1 MKWTITC
8 KNNQFVVRLPL
19 SKHGDPL
26 PFQSITF
33 LTLEGALAYLRD
45 MEAIQP

>member
-8 KNNQFVVRLPL
+8 KKNIFVVRLLVNKNGFPMPPNSL
-19 SKHGDPL
+19 
-26 PFQSITF
+26 TF

-45 MEAIQP
+45 MEALQP